1 MKLAKLVGYN
11 GQTSIRTE
19 LVAGLTTFLTMSYI
33 LAVNPDILSQ
43 AGMSKEAV
51 FTATALGASLA
62 TFLMAV
68 LAKLPIALA
77 PAMGVNAFFAFTLVQ
92 GMGLSWETAL
102 AAVFIE
108 GIIFILITVFNIREA
123 IVNSIPLSLRYA
135 ISAGIGMFISFI
147 GLKNAGIIVSNEATF
162 VMLGKMNPI
171 SLLAIGSIMLS
182 GILMKLRVKGALF
195 YSIIICTIIGIPLGV
210 TQVPDSFTLVSM
222 PHSIEPTFMK
232 FDFSQLLSLDMLV
245 VIFALIFMDLFD
257 TLGTLIGVTAKAGL
271 MDEKGNVPNM
281 KQALLADAIGTTFGA
296 MCGTSTVGAFVESA
310 SGISEGGRTGL
321 TSLTVSL
328 LFLVA
333 LFFAPLF
340 LLIPSAA
347 TTGALFTVGV
357 LMIGNIPKINLDDIS
372 EALPAFVTMLMMV
385 LTYSIADGI
394 ILGMLSYVII
404 RVFTGHHKEIS
415 LTMYILSVLF
425 ILKLAIG

>member
-1 MKLAKLVGYN
+1 MKLLQLVGYR

-19 LVAGLTTFLTMSYI
+19 CIAGLTTFLTMSYI

-43 AGMSKEAV
+43 TGMSKEAV
-51 FTATALGASLA
+51 FTATAVSSALA

-77 PAMGVNAFFAFTLVQ
+77 PAMGVNAFFTFTIVQ
-92 GMGLSWETAL
+92 GMGVSWETAIT
-102 AAVFIE
+102 AVFLE
-108 GIIFILITVFNIREA
+108 GLIFILITAFNIREA

-162 VMLGKMNPI
+162 VMLGKFTPVA
-171 SLLAIGSIMLS
+171 LLAVGSIMLS
-182 GILMKLRVKGALF
+182 GVLMILKVRGALF
-195 YSIIICTIIGIPLGV
+195 YSIIICTLVGIPMGV
-210 TQVPDSFTLVSM
+210 THLPENFSPVSL
-222 PHSIEPTFMK
+222 PHSVEPTFMK
-232 FDFSQLLSLDMLV
+232 FDFSNIFSLDMAI

-257 TLGTLIGVTAKAGL
+257 TIGTLIGVTAKGGL
-271 MDEKGNVPNM
+271 MDKYGRVPNI

-296 MCGTSTVGAFVESA
+296 MMGTSTVGSYVESA

-321 TSLTVSL
+321 TSLVVAG
-328 LFLVA
+328 LFILS
-333 LFFAPLF
+333 LFFAPIF
-340 LLIPSAA
+340 LIIPSAA
-347 TTGALFTVGV
+347 TTGALFIVGV
-357 LMIGNIPKINLDDIS
+357 LMISNIPNVRLDDIS

-404 RVFTGHHKEIS
+404 RVCTGRYKEVS
-415 LTMYILSVLF
+415 LTMYILCVLF
-425 ILKLAIG
+425 VLKLVVG

>member
-1 MKLAKLVGYN
+1 MKLGKLVGYN
-11 GQTSIRTE
+11 GQTSVRTE

-43 AGMSKEAV
+43 AGMSKESV
-51 FTATALGASLA
+51 FTATALGASFA

-92 GMGLSWETAL
+92 GMGLAWQTAL

-123 IVNSIPLSLRYA
+123 IVNSIPLSLRFA

-162 VMLGKMNPI
+162 VMLGKLNPVSI
-171 SLLAIGSIMLS
+171 LALASIMLS

-210 TQVPDSFTLVSM
+210 TQLPESFTLVSM

-232 FDFSQLLSLDMLV
+232 FDFSQLFSLDMLV

-281 KQALLADAIGTTFGA
+281 KQALLADALGTTFGA

-321 TSLTVSL
+321 TSLTVSI

-357 LMIGNIPKINLDDIS
+357 LMIGNIPKIDLEDIS

-415 LTMYILSVLF
+415 LTMYILSILF

>member
-51 FTATALGASLA
+51 FTATALASAIA
-62 TFLMAV
+62 TFLMAT

-92 GMGLSWETAL
+92 GMGLSWQTAL

-108 GIIFILITVFNIREA
+108 GIVFILITLFNIREA

-147 GLKNAGIIVSNEATF
+147 GLKNAGIIVPNEATF
-162 VMLGKMNPI
+162 VMLGKFTPVA
-171 SLLAIGSIMLS
+171 LLAVGSIMLS
-182 GILMKLRVKGALF
+182 GILMKFKVKGALF
-195 YSIIICTIIGIPLGV
+195 YSIMACTLIGIPMGV
-210 TQVPDSFTLVSM
+210 TQVPENFTLVSM

-232 FDFSQLLSLDMLV
+232 FDFSQIFSIDMLIIV
-245 VIFALIFMDLFD
+245 FVLIFMDLFD
-257 TLGTLIGVTAKAGL
+257 TIGTLIGVTAKGGL
-271 MDEKGNVPNM
+271 MDKDGNVPNI
-281 KQALLADAIGTTFGA
+281 KQALLADAIGTTVGA
-296 MCGTSTVGAFVESA
+296 VCGTSTVGAFVESA

-321 TSLTVSL
+321 TSLTVSI
-328 LFLVA
+328 LFILS

-347 TTGALFTVGV
+347 TTGALFIVGV

-394 ILGMLSYVII
+394 ILGMLSYVVI
-404 RVFTGHHKEIS
+404 RVFTGHYKEIS
-415 LTMYILSVLF
+415 ITMYILSILF
-425 ILKLAIG
+425 VIKLIIG

>member
-1 MKLAKLVGYN
+1 MKLLELVGYR

-19 LVAGLTTFLTMSYI
+19 CIAGLTTFLTMSYI
-33 LAVNPDILSQ
+33 LAVNPDILAQ
-43 AGMSKEAV
+43 TGMNKEAV
-51 FTATALGASLA
+51 FTATALSAALA

-77 PAMGVNAFFAFTLVQ
+77 PAMGVNAFFTFTIVQ
-92 GMGLSWETAL
+92 SMGVSWETAL
-102 AAVFIE
+102 TAVFIE
-108 GIIFILITVFNIREA
+108 GLVFILITAFNIREA

-162 VMLGKMNPI
+162 VMLGKFNAV
-171 SLLAIGSIMLS
+171 SLLAVGSIMLS
-182 GILMKLRVKGALF
+182 GILMILRVRGALF
-195 YSIIICTIIGIPLGV
+195 YSIIICAIVGIPMGV
-210 TQVPDSFTLVSM
+210 TQLPDNFSPISL
-222 PHSIEPTFMK
+222 PHSIEPTFFK
-232 FDFSQLLSLDMLV
+232 FNFDQIFSLDMAI

-257 TLGTLIGVTAKAGL
+257 TIGTLIGVTAKGGL
-271 MDEKGNVPNM
+271 MDEKGNVPRI

-296 MCGTSTVGAFVESA
+296 MVGTSTVGSYVESA

-321 TSLTVSL
+321 TSLVVAG
-328 LFLVA
+328 LFLLS
-333 LFFAPLF
+333 LFFAPIF
-340 LLIPSAA
+340 LVIPSAA
-347 TTGALFTVGV
+347 TTGALFIVGV
-357 LMIGNIPKINLDDIS
+357 LMISNIPNVKLDDIS

-404 RVFTGHHKEIS
+404 RVFTGRYKEVS

-425 ILKLAIG
+425 ILKLIIG

>member
-1 MKLAKLVGYN
+1 MKLGKLVGYH
-11 GQTSIRTE
+11 GQTPVRTE

-51 FTATALGASLA
+51 FTATAVSASFA
-62 TFLMAV
+62 TLVMAI

-92 GMGLSWETAL
+92 GMKLPWETAL

-108 GIIFILITVFNIREA
+108 GVVFILITLFNVREA
-123 IVNSIPLSLRYA
+123 IVKSIPMSLRYA

-147 GLKNAGIIVSNEATF
+147 GLKNAGIIVPNSSTY
-162 VMLGKMNPI
+162 VMLGEFNPI
-171 SLLAIGSIMLS
+171 SVLAVISILLS
-182 GILMKLRVKGALF
+182 GILMKLNVRGSLF
-195 YSIIICTIIGIPLGV
+195 YSIIACTLLGIPLGV
-210 TQVPDSFTLVSM
+210 TQIPDNFTLVSL
-222 PHSIEPTFMK
+222 PHSMEPTFMK
-232 FDFSQLLSLDMLV
+232 FNFSNIFSLDMLIIV
-245 VIFALIFMDLFD
+245 FTLIFMDLFD
-257 TLGTLIGVTAKAGL
+257 TLGTLIGVTAKGGL
-271 MDEKGNVPNM
+271 MDKDGNVPNL
-281 KQALLADAIGTTFGA
+281 KQALFADALGTTFGA
-296 MCGTSTVGAFVESA
+296 MCGTSTVGAYVESA

-321 TSLTVSL
+321 TSLTVAI
-328 LFLVA
+328 LFIVA

-347 TTGALFTVGV
+347 TTGALFIVGV
-357 LMIGNIPKINLDDIS
+357 LMIGNVHKIDLSDIS

-394 ILGMLSYVII
+394 ILGMLSYVVI
-404 RVFTGHHKEIS
+404 RVFTGHYKEIS
-415 LTMYILSVLF
+415 ITMYILSLLF
-425 ILKLAIG
+425 ILKLALG

>member
-1 MKLAKLVGYN
+1 MKLLELVGYR

-19 LVAGLTTFLTMSYI
+19 CIAGLTTFLTMSYI
-33 LAVNPDILSQ
+33 LAVNPDILAQ
-43 AGMSKEAV
+43 TGMNKEAV
-51 FTATALGASLA
+51 FTATALSAALA

-77 PAMGVNAFFAFTLVQ
+77 PAMGVNAFFTFTIVQ
-92 GMGLSWETAL
+92 SMGVSWETAL
-102 AAVFIE
+102 TAVFIE
-108 GIIFILITVFNIREA
+108 GLIFILITAFNIREA

-162 VMLGKMNPI
+162 VMLGKFNAV
-171 SLLAIGSIMLS
+171 SLLAVGSIMLS
-182 GILMKLRVKGALF
+182 GILMILRVRGALF
-195 YSIIICTIIGIPLGV
+195 YSIIICAIVGIPMGV
-210 TQVPDSFTLVSM
+210 TQLPDNFSPISL
-222 PHSIEPTFMK
+222 PHSIEPTFLK
-232 FDFSQLLSLDMLV
+232 FNFDQLFSLDMAI

-257 TLGTLIGVTAKAGL
+257 TIGTLIGVTAKGGL
-271 MDEKGNVPNM
+271 MDEKGNVPRI

-296 MCGTSTVGAFVESA
+296 MVGTSTVGSYVESA

-321 TSLTVSL
+321 TSLVVAG
-328 LFLVA
+328 LFLLS
-333 LFFAPLF
+333 LFFAPIF
-340 LLIPSAA
+340 LVIPSAA
-347 TTGALFTVGV
+347 TTGALFIVGV
-357 LMIGNIPKINLDDIS
+357 LMISNIPNVKLDDIS

-404 RVFTGHHKEIS
+404 RVFTGRYKEVS

-425 ILKLAIG
+425 ILKLIIG

>member
-51 FTATALGASLA
+51 FTATALASAIA
-62 TFLMAV
+62 TFLMAT

-92 GMGLSWETAL
+92 GMGLSWQTAL

-108 GIIFILITVFNIREA
+108 GIVFILITLFNIREA

-147 GLKNAGIIVSNEATF
+147 GLKNAGIIVPNEATF
-162 VMLGKMNPI
+162 VMLGKFTPVA
-171 SLLAIGSIMLS
+171 LLAVGSIMLS
-182 GILMKLRVKGALF
+182 GILMKFKVKGALF
-195 YSIIICTIIGIPLGV
+195 YSIMACTLIGIPMGV
-210 TQVPDSFTLVSM
+210 TQVPENFTLVSM

-232 FDFSQLLSLDMLV
+232 FDFSQIFSIDMLIIV
-245 VIFALIFMDLFD
+245 FVLIFMDLFD
-257 TLGTLIGVTAKAGL
+257 TIGTLIGVTAKGGL
-271 MDEKGNVPNM
+271 MDKDGNVPNT
-281 KQALLADAIGTTFGA
+281 KQALLADAIGTTVGA
-296 MCGTSTVGAFVESA
+296 VCGTSTVGAFVESA

-321 TSLTVSL
+321 TSLTVSI
-328 LFLVA
+328 LFILS

-347 TTGALFTVGV
+347 TTGALFIVGV

-394 ILGMLSYVII
+394 ILGMLSYVVI
-404 RVFTGHHKEIS
+404 RVFTGHYKEIS
-415 LTMYILSVLF
+415 ITMYILSILF
-425 ILKLAIG
+425 VIKLIIG

>member
-1 MKLAKLVGYN
+1 MKLGKLVGYN
-11 GQTSIRTE
+11 GQTSVRTE

-51 FTATALGASLA
+51 FTATALSAAVGTL
-62 TFLMAV
+62 LMSV

-92 GMGLSWETAL
+92 GMGLSWQTAL

-108 GIIFILITVFNIREA
+108 GIVFILITLFNVREA
-123 IVNSIPLSLRYA
+123 IVKSIPLSLRFA

-147 GLKNAGIIVSNEATF
+147 GLKNAGIIMPSEATY
-162 VMLGKMNPI
+162 VMLGNFTPI
-171 SLLAIGSIMLS
+171 SILAVISILLS
-182 GILMKLRVKGALF
+182 GILMKYRIKGALF
-195 YSIIICTIIGIPLGV
+195 YSIAICTIIGIPMGV
-210 TQVPDSFTLVSM
+210 TQIPDSFTPISM
-222 PHSIEPTFMK
+222 PHSLEPTFMQ
-232 FDFSQLLSLDMLV
+232 FDFSQLWSLDMIV
-245 VIFALIFMDLFD
+245 VVFVLIFMDLFD
-257 TLGTLIGVTAKAGL
+257 TLGTLIGVTAKGGL
-271 MDEKGNVPNM
+271 MDKDGNIPNM
-281 KQALLADAIGTTFGA
+281 KQALLADAVATTFGA

-321 TSLTVSL
+321 TSFTVVI
-328 LFLVA
+328 LFLLS
-333 LFFAPLF
+333 LFLAPLF

-347 TTGALFTVGV
+347 TTGALFIVGV
-357 LMIGNIPKINLDDIS
+357 LMIGNIPKIDLNDIS

-394 ILGMLSYVII
+394 ILGMLSYVVI

-415 LTMYILSVLF
+415 LTMYILSILF
-425 ILKLAIG
+425 VLKLAIG